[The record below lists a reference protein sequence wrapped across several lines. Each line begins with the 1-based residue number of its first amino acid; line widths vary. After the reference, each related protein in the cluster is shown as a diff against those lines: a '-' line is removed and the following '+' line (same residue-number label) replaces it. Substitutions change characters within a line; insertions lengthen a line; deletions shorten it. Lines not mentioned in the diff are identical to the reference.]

1 MTHEQLLGMLETL
14 TGHLHT
20 DSPTEEKALNNVQQL
35 LASSLAQQ
43 PLPASNQQFSF
54 TGTDF
59 FFRENIQSGR
69 LKNLEQI
76 VSQAL
81 QKEEGSDLRVFVRDV
96 PIHTTQVTG
105 SVPPWAAGSRPVRTE
120 GPFWNHDG
128 RRIWFDFYRVE
139 KLIALYIQG
148 QSNPVI
154 LFKSEF
160 RGRLLDRVTHRKPE
174 LVKSYKVLPGSV
186 WINAHTLATD
196 APPNRYVG
204 VKVKGGTIELDEVPA
219 YQGDKLTVTPANHIQ
234 VTLELEQATD
244 ENAAVTSPYGK
255 DARVAQYQL
264 PESWSFTLVGTTKN
278 IISVADAAATMYG
291 QSAKFTWAGSQAA
304 TYNGALSRVL
314 IPWKMDIAEFNV
326 SSCVSPFCTF
336 SGKAPVLN
344 SWWALPAAE
353 VDIAAPLEAKG
364 NGAVLISCG
373 KGLQGIWT
381 GLKDQNTV
389 FVQPFMLGE
398 PGRIGITD
406 LVSNGL
412 GASQHLDL
420 WKDEKNP
427 HGNSV
432 DLVFL
437 ASAAFIF
444 NSDSKG
450 DELLITLCNA
460 GLNIDRPVKVNGE
473 PFEVRSK
480 NSLLAMAA
488 NDTLRL
494 IYLYDDNIIW
504 DNTLPGEKVPAQKLY
519 SIALQNALFTV
530 SPVNGCLF
538 FGVCDEGWKKITR
551 ANVFLTFG
559 MYAYL
564 PTLPDPYI
572 ANLNALLRQF
582 RYERDPATGGI
593 GKRTPWLWL
602 ICNIQYKPL
611 DETND
616 EVKVGFH
623 FGLMPTT
630 QSQPSPQ
637 PSPQPTPQLSPGLTS
652 NAANHLS
659 DIFLA
664 EPPDANLAGDAGTHV
679 SAGITN
685 PTHTMMAVSN
695 QLPNYQEQWDGK
707 FGSFGYDAFA
717 LLDVSSNANQ
727 LGVSFG
733 YTRGDRRAFV
743 RTGDVI
749 TTGDNVA
756 TVNSFAFPFIVDG
769 MDVKAQ
775 GQSVRVFME
784 PQVAWEPIFN
794 LSAPDRDNPLDPNSP
809 KLPMDPEVGFKYFAN
824 DGGPTRILN
833 NSKQPVTLAPIPLVD
848 FLMDYFENNNQ
859 SVLAS
864 TTTLPFGLR
873 ALAYITKNKSFVT
886 TQKSDP
892 ALKNLRPEFRENL
905 QGGIQI
911 TVYSGE
917 FGKAFSDPVENDD
930 PMLPGYT
937 IQLNNLLEANGTS
950 QGCSNLGQRV
960 TEIFN
965 NEFFTQPVL
974 NAGIDNSRGVPV
986 KRLDFSGY
994 GFNMLTNWLS
1004 PSAAMAQTSQARF
1017 DIMLG
1022 RTSHEVIQVKSIIYP
1037 WGIRVVRTITLF
1049 RVSTG
1054 YVYRYDSGWKAQSDG
1069 LFDFSYKY
1077 KKKIDPNGNENDDPN
1092 ATGYNYTEVTESAPY
1107 EFHPGIIS
1115 GLFNVRNIKDAP
1127 SVAEFNAAN
1136 TIGANQLYI
1145 NGVKGKEQKNGATA
1159 WNEPVKCGAVYFD
1172 ADIEIEN
1179 VKQGHKDGRVVSKK
1193 VLGYVQLA
1201 PAGKPLSTQQ
1211 LKNLLDL
1218 QGGTIGAE
1226 VDCVVDINKNNQQMR
1241 LNRVDVSQSVDG
1253 SNNTIFVVAARGNV
1267 ALPKD
1272 GSWSM
1277 VQHETRTGEVT
1288 PLPENF
1294 PVPLIR
1300 VGKWIKNK
1308 VIDPNAV
1315 TNNLLRVAH
1324 PKELLRSVAA
1334 DTINF
1339 GYLQNTTTQKALFL
1353 TPSYGLF
1360 IPGPGKVPK
1369 LFSKTPPIFADAYRM
1384 MTGNGIFPNI
1394 GDAVTNFGKAMPML
1408 NADGVQAFAE
1418 NALKDG
1424 GKKVLELMEIQAQKA
1439 GEEVIQQGLSLLKKG
1454 VGDVL
1459 DKALKFDVPDF
1470 DVYLVD
1476 MDALKVYIEYK
1487 ATPKGQSTSPGK
1499 LNFDV
1504 SSFAND
1510 MADQWKSRMNNLAMV
1525 VDLGSM
1531 KRIMTIKGNF
1541 NSKKGTETGYEGDS
1555 SAEGGLPIPEIE
1567 FSDALKPVIA
1577 ILEMLA
1583 ALSTGDYGDALKKG
1597 LKVAMSNAG
1606 EIWEYKFEATK
1617 EIGLIRFPPTAELYN
1632 SPQTPLKL
1640 EASMSLGVYFDAAL
1654 KVTTDPKQLL
1664 PTAGAFIQ
1672 FHGGLQ
1678 VMCFSVGVG
1687 SIFAIGSADVKVA
1700 ADTKVGPSLGL
1711 KFGFGAQIVVGFPVI
1726 ANVSVTFMVGVE
1738 MHADSATISLAAIL
1752 YFRGHA
1758 DILGGIVGITITIE
1772 AKGIIVRNIAESRT
1786 DCTAQVTFALDIS
1799 IAFIIDISFS
1809 KTWSEDRQI
1818 AGADSKYGS

>member
-1 MTHEQLLGMLETL
+1 MNQEQLLGILETL

-20 DSPTEEKALNNVQQL
+20 ASPAEEQSLNNVQEM
-35 LASSLAQQ
+35 LARSLAEQ
-43 PLPASNQQFSF
+43 PSPVSNQHFSF
-54 TGTDF
+54 EGTDLLL
-59 FFRENIQSGR
+59 RQNIERGR
-69 LKNLEQI
+69 LDNLERV
-76 VSQAL
+76 VSQTL
-81 QKEEGSDLRVFVRDV
+81 KNKEESDLRVFVRDV
-96 PIHTTQVTG
+96 PIRTTQVTG
-105 SVPPWAAGSRPVRTE
+105 SVPDWAAGSRPVHTD
-120 GPFWNHDG
+120 GPFINRDG

-139 KLIALYIQG
+139 KLVALYIQG

-160 RGRLLDRVTHRKPE
+160 QQRLIDRLTHKKVE
-174 LVKSYKVLPGSV
+174 LVKSYKVMPGSV
-186 WINAHTLATD
+186 WINAHALTTD
-196 APPNRYVG
+196 APNNRYAG
-204 VKVKGGTIELDEVPA
+204 VKVKGGTINLDAVPV
-219 YQGDKLTVTPANHIQ
+219 YQGDNLTVTPVNNIEIALQ
-234 VTLELEQATD
+234 LEQDTD
-244 ENAAVTSPYGK
+244 DDAANTSSYGK
-255 DARVAQYQL
+255 DARNAKYHL
-264 PESWSFTLVGTTKN
+264 PDTWNFSLNGSGKN
-278 IISVADAAATMYG
+278 ITAIANATATMYG
-291 QSAKFTWAGSQAA
+291 QTANFKWAGNQAV
-304 TYNGALSRVL
+304 TYNAALSRIL
-314 IPWKMDIAEFNV
+314 IPWNADITDFNI
-326 SSCVSPFCTF
+326 SQCESPFGKF
-336 SGKAPVLN
+336 SGKAPVIN
-344 SWWALPAAE
+344 SWWALPAA
-353 VDIAAPLEAKG
+353 VINIAAPLEASG

-373 KGLQGIWT
+373 KGIETVWH
-381 GLKDQNTV
+381 GLKDKNTIL
-389 FVQPFMLGE
+389 VQPFLLGE

-406 LVSNGL
+406 LISNGL
-412 GASQHLDL
+412 GASQHLEL
-420 WKDEKNP
+420 WKGAQNP

-432 DLVFL
+432 DLLFL
-437 ASAAFIF
+437 PSAAFIF
-444 NSDSKG
+444 NTVSKG

-460 GLNIDRPVKVNGE
+460 TMNIDRPVKVNGE

-480 NSLLAMAA
+480 NSVLALAA

-504 DNTLPGEKVPAQKLY
+504 DNKLPGEKIPAQKLY

-530 SPVNGCLF
+530 SPVNGALLF
-538 FGVCDEGWKKITR
+538 GTCDAGWKKITI
-551 ANVFLTFG
+551 ANLFLTFG
-559 MYAYL
+559 MYSYL
-564 PTLPDPYI
+564 PTLPDPYL
-572 ANLNALLRQF
+572 ANLNVLLRQF
-582 RYERDPATGGI
+582 RYDRDPATGGI
-593 GKRTPWLWL
+593 GKRNPWLWL

-616 EVKVGFH
+616 AVKVGFH
-623 FGLMPTT
+623 FGLMPAT
-630 QSQPSPQ
+630 QNLNPQ
-637 PSPQPTPQLSPGLTS
+637 PDQPLTLSNTRVTAS
-652 NAANHLS
+652 ERVS

-664 EPPDANLAGDAGTHV
+664 EPVASV
-679 SAGITN
+679 SNNITGAIR
-685 PTHTMMAVSN
+685 TMMAVNN

-707 FGSFGYDAFA
+707 FGSLDYDAFA
-717 LLDVSSNANQ
+717 LMDVSSNANQ

-733 YTRGDRRAFV
+733 YTRGDRGALLQ
-743 RTGDVI
+743 TGAVI
-749 TTGDNVA
+749 TTGENTGA
-756 TVNSFAFPFIVDG
+756 VNSFAFPFIVDG

-794 LSAPDRDNPLDPNSP
+794 LSAPDGVDPLVPNSP

-824 DGGPTRILN
+824 DGGPTKIFN
-833 NSKQPVTLAPIPLVD
+833 NSNQAVTIAPIPLVD
-848 FLMDYFENNNQ
+848 YLLDYFKNN
-859 SVLAS
+859 SKSILAS
-864 TTTLPFGLR
+864 KLTLPFGLR
-873 ALAYITKNKSFVT
+873 ALAYITKHGELLVGST
-886 TQKSDP
+886 PIPPRQTAPPEIESTQ
-892 ALKNLRPEFRENL
+892 PEFRTDL
-905 QGGIQI
+905 KGGIQI
-911 TVYSGE
+911 TVYSGD
-917 FGKAFSDPVENDD
+917 FSKAVTDPHDAD
-930 PMLPGYT
+930 SPMLPGFT
-937 IQLNNLLEANGTS
+937 MQMNNLLEANGTAK
-950 QGCSNLGQRV
+950 GCSNLGQRV

-965 NEFFTQPVL
+965 NEFFTTPILSNDL
-974 NAGIDNSRGVPV
+974 NVSRGVPV
-986 KRLDFSGY
+986 TRLDFTGY

-1017 DIMLG
+1017 DVMLG

-1054 YVYRYDSGWKAQSDG
+1054 YIYRYDSGWKAQSDG
-1069 LFDFSYKY
+1069 KFDFSYSY
-1077 KKKIDPNGNENDDPN
+1077 KDIGNNN
-1092 ATGYNYTEVTESAPY
+1092 VTKGTPY

-1115 GLFNVRNIKDAP
+1115 GLFDVRNIKDAP
-1127 SVAEFNAAN
+1127 SVAEYNSSNSIAN
-1136 TIGANQLYI
+1136 GQVYL
-1145 NGVKGKEQKNGATA
+1145 NGVIGQEMPNSTGSTL
-1159 WNEPVKCGAVYFD
+1159 NEPVKCGAVYFD

-1179 VKQGHKDGRVVSKK
+1179 VKQGHKNGRVVSKK

-1211 LKNLLDL
+1211 FKSLLEL

-1226 VDCVVDINKNNQQMR
+1226 VDCVIDINKNNQQMR
-1241 LNRVDVSQSVDG
+1241 LSRVDVSPSVDAA
-1253 SNNTIFVVAARGNV
+1253 NNTIFVVAARGSV
-1267 ALPKD
+1267 TLPKD

-1277 VQHETRTGEVT
+1277 VQHETGTGEVT
-1288 PLPENF
+1288 PVPENF

-1300 VGKWIKNK
+1300 EGKWMKNK
-1308 VIDPNAV
+1308 VINPADV
-1315 TNNLLRVAH
+1315 TDHLIRIAN
-1324 PKELLRSVAA
+1324 PKEILRSVAA

-1360 IPGPGKVPK
+1360 TEGPGLTPK

-1470 DVYLVD
+1470 NVYLVD
-1476 MDALKVYIEYK
+1476 MDALKIYIEYK
-1487 ATPKGQSTSPGK
+1487 AAPKGQASSPGK

-1504 SSFAND
+1504 ESFAND
-1510 MADQWKSRMNNLAMV
+1510 MADQWKSRLNNLAMV

-1531 KRIMTIKGNF
+1531 ERIMTIKGNF

-1555 SAEGGLPIPEIE
+1555 SADGGIPTPEIE

-1583 ALSTGDYGDALKKG
+1583 ALSTGDYASALKKG

-1617 EIGLIRFPPTAELYN
+1617 EIGLIRFPPTEQLYN

-1664 PTAGAFIQ
+1664 PTAGAFLQ

-1678 VMCFSVGVG
+1678 VMCFSLGVG
-1687 SIFAIGSADVKVA
+1687 SIFAIGSVDVTIA

-1738 MHADSATISLAAIL
+1738 MHADLSTISLAAIL

-1758 DILGGIVGITITIE
+1758 DILGGIVSITITIE
-1772 AKGIIVRNIAESRT
+1772 AKGIIVRKIAENRT
-1786 DCTAQVTFALDIS
+1786 DCSAQVTFALDIS
-1799 IAFIIDISFS
+1799 IAFIINISFS
-1809 KTWSEDRQI
+1809 KTWGEDRQV
-1818 AGADSKYGS
+1818 AAADNKYGS